1 MTRQYLRGR
10 MTLARHYPHQV
21 IARRHRTRLV
31 VRWLV
36 GAGVV
41 AGLLAGVAAM
51 PETWWAL

>member
-1 MTRQYLRGR
+1 MTRIYARGR
-10 MTLARHYPHQV
+10 MTLARHYPHQI
-21 IARRHRTRLV
+21 IARRHRTRLF

-41 AGLLAGVAAM
+41 AGLITIVAAM

>member
-1 MTRQYLRGR
+1 MSRTYLRNR
-10 MTLARHYPHQV
+10 MTVPPYPHVV
-21 IARRHRTRLV
+21 IARRHRTRLI

-41 AGLLAGVAAM
+41 VGLLAGVAAM